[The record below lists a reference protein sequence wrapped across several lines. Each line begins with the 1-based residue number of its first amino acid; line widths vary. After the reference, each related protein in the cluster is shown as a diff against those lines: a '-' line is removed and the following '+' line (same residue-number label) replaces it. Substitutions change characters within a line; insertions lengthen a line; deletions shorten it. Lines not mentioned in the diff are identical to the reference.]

1 MPFPLTKGVLYM
13 KVLKLIDD
21 KLEEYLM
28 VVLTVAMTALIF
40 IQVVMRYVFH
50 NSPAW
55 TEELS
60 RYLFLWAIW
69 IGASYGVKIKGHVR
83 LTIVTGKLSKGLQD
97 VVGSLVW
104 IIWVLFQVFLVVKGF
119 ELVKMFFGTGQVS
132 TAMHIPMWLAYASVP
147 GGGALMT
154 FRLLQNA
161 WQVVRERRDAK
172 EAE

>member
-60 RYLFLWAIW
+60 
-69 IGASYGVKIKGHVR
+69 GTCSSGPSGSEP
-83 LTIVTGKLSKGLQD
+83 VT
-97 VVGSLVW
+97 
-104 IIWVLFQVFLVVKGF
+104 
-119 ELVKMFFGTGQVS
+119 
-132 TAMHIPMWLAYASVP
+132 A
-147 GGGALMT
+147 
-154 FRLLQNA
+154 
-161 WQVVRERRDAK
+161 
-172 EAE
+172 